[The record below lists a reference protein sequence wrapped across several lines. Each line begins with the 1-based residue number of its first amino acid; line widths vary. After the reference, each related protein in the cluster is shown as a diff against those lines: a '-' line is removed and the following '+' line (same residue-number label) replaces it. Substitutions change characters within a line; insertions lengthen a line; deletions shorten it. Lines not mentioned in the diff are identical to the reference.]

1 MPQKKFENF
10 VNQLFEMIGDHN
22 ALRLVTNIKE
32 LGPIDE
38 KKNHLKISIARWFGL
53 IEKDSLKLTEMGKLF
68 AAKSMFDIMFDYLE
82 GPIPYKGDR
91 FEDLAKDKIFSNP
104 KTYEAMRNYMF
115 DEGDE
120 NDDEEDEEEDWDNN
134 FDDYEDDLDDED
146 DEDDYPSR
154 KGRRGRGGR
163 R

>member
-53 IEKDSLKLTEMGKLF
+53 IEKDSLKLTDMGKLF

-91 FEDLAKDKIFSNP
+91 FEDLAKDKIFSDP

-120 NDDEEDEEEDWDNN
+120 YEDEEDDDEDLDNN

-154 KGRRGRGGR
+154 RGGKGRRGRR
-163 R
+163 